1 MKKIIILI
9 IFSIISMYYTNICLN
24 ILKDNDPIMKQIKLN
39 INKYK
44 VIGED
49 AKIIGNSIIPGKY
62 GKEIDL
68 NKTYS
73 KMKKYGNY
81 NETLMVMKEV
91 QPTTS
96 IENIYT
102 HYIEKGNSNN
112 KSVALIF
119 TVSNIDN
126 LNKLASY
133 LKKIQVPVTIFI
145 DGTLLELNENIP
157 SSLKK
162 YEIELL
168 SYNKGYEKNLFQ
180 TALSYLENQ
189 TNKKAK
195 YCYSEKENEEILN
208 LCSSLKL
215 HTIKPYLVIN
225 KNLFNNIK
233 KNLSN
238 SIIIKI
244 DINDKNLSELKT
256 SVDYITKKGYEFKK
270 LDSLLSEKSN

>member
-24 ILKDNDPIMKQIKLN
+24 ILKENDPIMKQIKLN

-49 AKIIGNSIIPGKY
+49 AKIIGNKIIPGKY
-62 GKEIDL
+62 GMEIDL

-73 KMKKYGNY
+73 KMKKYGTY

-91 QPTTS
+91 KPKNS

-112 KSVALIF
+112 KSIALVF
-119 TVSNIDN
+119 LVDN
-126 LNKLASY
+126 NESLIKLKSS
-133 LKKIQVPVTIFI
+133 LKNIQVPVTIFI

-157 SSLKK
+157 CNLKDN
-162 YEIELL
+162 EIELL
-168 SYNKGYEKNLFQ
+168 SYNKEYDKNLFK

-189 TNKKAK
+189 TNKKSK
-195 YCYSEKENEEILN
+195 YCYSEEENDEILN
-208 LCSSLKL
+208 LCESLKL

-225 KNLFNNIK
+225 KDLFNNIK

-244 DINDKNLSELKT
+244 DINDKNLFDLNSTIE
-256 SVDYITKKGYEFKK
+256 YIKRKGYEIKTI
-270 LDSLLSEKSN
+270 DELLSEKN

>member
-24 ILKDNDPIMKQIKLN
+24 ILKDNDPIMKQIKQN

-49 AKIIGNSIIPGKY
+49 AKIIGNKIIPGKY

-73 KMKKYGNY
+73 KMKKYGTY

-91 QPTTS
+91 QPKNS

-102 HYIEKGNSNN
+102 HYIEKGNSND
-112 KSVALIF
+112 KSIALVF
-119 TVSNIDN
+119 TIDN
-126 LNKLASY
+126 IESLTKLSSS
-133 LKKIQVPVTIFI
+133 LKNIKVPLTIFI
-145 DGTLLELNENIP
+145 DGTLLELNENITN
-157 SSLKK
+157 SLKDN
-162 YEIELL
+162 EIELL
-168 SYNKGYEKNLFQ
+168 SYNKEYDKNLFK

-189 TNKKAK
+189 TNKKTK

-208 LCSSLKL
+208 LCKSLEL

-225 KNLFNNIK
+225 KDLFNNTK
-233 KNLSN
+233 KILSN

-244 DINDKNLSELKT
+244 DINDKNLSNLNSTIEYIKRKGYELKT
-256 SVDYITKKGYEFKK
+256 IDE
-270 LDSLLSEKSN
+270 LLSEKN

>member
-24 ILKDNDPIMKQIKLN
+24 ILKDNDPIMKQIKQN

-49 AKIIGNSIIPGKY
+49 AKIIGNKIIPGKY

-73 KMKKYGNY
+73 KMKKYGTY

-91 QPTTS
+91 QPKNS

-102 HYIEKGNSNN
+102 HYIEKGNSND
-112 KSVALIF
+112 KSIALVF
-119 TVSNIDN
+119 TIDN
-126 LNKLASY
+126 IESLTKLSSS
-133 LKKIQVPVTIFI
+133 LKNIKVPLTIFI
-145 DGTLLELNENIP
+145 DGTLLELNENITN
-157 SSLKK
+157 SLKDN
-162 YEIELL
+162 EIELL
-168 SYNKGYEKNLFQ
+168 SYNKEYDKNLFK
-180 TALSYLENQ
+180 TALSYLENL
-189 TNKKAK
+189 TNKKSK

-208 LCSSLKL
+208 LCKSLEL

-225 KNLFNNIK
+225 KDLFNNIK

-244 DINDKNLSELKT
+244 DINDKNLSDLNSTIEYIKRKGYELKT
-256 SVDYITKKGYEFKK
+256 IDE
-270 LDSLLSEKSN
+270 LLSEKN

>member
-1 MKKIIILI
+1 MIR
-9 IFSIISMYYTNICLN
+9 
-24 ILKDNDPIMKQIKLN
+24 
-39 INKYK
+39 
-44 VIGED
+44 
-49 AKIIGNSIIPGKY
+49 
-62 GKEIDL
+62 
-68 NKTYS
+68 
-73 KMKKYGNY
+73 
-81 NETLMVMKEV
+81 
-91 QPTTS
+91 
-96 IENIYT
+96 
-102 HYIEKGNSNN
+102 
-112 KSVALIF
+112 
-119 TVSNIDN
+119 
-126 LNKLASY
+126 
-133 LKKIQVPVTIFI
+133 
-145 DGTLLELNENIP
+145 LLELNENIP

-208 LCSSLKL
+208 LCTSLKL

-256 SVDYITKKGYEFKK
+256 SVDYISKKGYEFKK

>member
-44 VIGED
+44 VMGED
-49 AKIIGNSIIPGKY
+49 AKIIGNNIIPGKY

-73 KMKKYGNY
+73 KMKKYGTY

-112 KSVALIF
+112 KSIALIF
-119 TVSNIDN
+119 TVENIDS
-126 LNKLASY
+126 LNKLTSS
-133 LKKIQVPVTIFI
+133 LNKIQVPVTIFI
-145 DGTLLELNENIP
+145 DGTLLELNENITNN
-157 SSLKK
+157 LKNS
-162 YEIELL
+162 EIELL
-168 SYNKGYEKNLFQ
+168 SYNKEYDKNLFK

-195 YCYSEKENEEILN
+195 YCYSEKENDEILN
-208 LCSSLKL
+208 LCESLKL

-225 KNLFNNIK
+225 KNLLNNIK

-238 SIIIKI
+238 AIIIKI

-256 SVDYITKKGYEFKK
+256 SVDYIRKKGYDLKK
-270 LDSLLSEKSN
+270 LDSLLSERN